1 MTSRSNTAAWSQ
13 VRNDVIMAAAIYANF
28 RTFIALFL
36 ELDLTWRFKTL
47 YGRWAL
53 YNLSFE
59 LKLFRTLTSP
69 LSKVCGRFTYSTADT
84 GTAHWRGL
92 VGGGSLAPPHTFWPT
107 ASFLHVRVSGSR
119 IRFLVVV
126 CVVLLRLH
134 TFSSI
139 YAVFTVIK
147 SEDFFINGMT
157 RYCDKLKTVV
167 SLNNFLLRCPSKC
180 RK

>member
-1 MTSRSNTAAWSQ
+1 MLISKLWLVDLSWFSWVSDDFLNACLVEVWDSTVLRLFWSC
-13 VRNDVIMAAAIYANF
+13 VLTVCAFGIY
-28 RTFIALFL
+28 
-36 ELDLTWRFKTL
+36 
-47 YGRWAL
+47 
-53 YNLSFE
+53 
-59 LKLFRTLTSP
+59 SP
-69 LSKVCGRFTYSTADT
+69 CSDCCLGNILLSKVCGRFTYSTADT